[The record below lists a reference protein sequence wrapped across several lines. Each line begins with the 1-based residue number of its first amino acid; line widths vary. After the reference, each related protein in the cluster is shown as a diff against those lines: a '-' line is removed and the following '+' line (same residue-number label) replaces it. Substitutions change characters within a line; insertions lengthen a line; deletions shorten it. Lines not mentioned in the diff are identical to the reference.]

1 MSKKCYR
8 FFGGLL
14 TAQEHWLNKMSEK
27 GYRLIRAEKMLYEFE
42 ACKPD
47 QVKYCVEFIAQKSKA
62 NASDYHEFLEG
73 MGYKVFYKNINL
85 NYSVG
90 KVRLRPWAEKGG
102 RIATNATTFNR
113 ELLIVE
119 KDNDGKPFELHTSYE
134 DKENYYRTIIG
145 MEQKTVA
152 FLFFLETSVMGA
164 AAILF
169 QANLKLRKGESV
181 IREWESNMVK
191 LWFVCK
197 GFHNFIE
204 YVFFMVCN
212 G

>member
-1 MSKKCYR
+1 MSKKYYR

-42 ACKPD
+42 ECKPD
-47 QVKYCVEFIAQKSKA
+47 QVKYCVEFIGQKSKA

-119 KDNDGKPFELHTSYE
+119 KDNDGKPFELHRYGYSKAKIYCLIPFVLVMLFVMLPSFIGSLA
-134 DKENYYRTIIG
+134 NIISFA
-145 MEQKTVA
+145 MEHDI
-152 FLFFLETSVMGA
+152 FINILPILISLFILHFYIRLMQMSMGA
-164 AAILF
+164 
-169 QANLKLRKGESV
+169 
-181 IREWESNMVK
+181 
-191 LWFVCK
+191 
-197 GFHNFIE
+197 
-204 YVFFMVCN
+204 
-212 G
+212 

>member
-1 MSKKCYR
+1 MSKKYYR
-8 FFGGLL
+8 FFGGLF
-14 TAQEHWLNKMSEK
+14 TAQEHWLKKMSEK

-47 QVKYCVEFIAQKSKA
+47 QVKYCVEFIGQKSKA
-62 NASDYHEFLEG
+62 DASDYHEFLEG

-134 DKENYYRTIIG
+134 DKENYYRNLRNPWLLILLMFAIFAVAKCSVVFGVLALVSLIPVLVYQTQVMQNKREG
-145 MEQKTVA
+145 KT
-152 FLFFLETSVMGA
+152 
-164 AAILF
+164 
-169 QANLKLRKGESV
+169 K
-181 IREWESNMVK
+181 EW
-191 LWFVCK
+191 
-197 GFHNFIE
+197 
-204 YVFFMVCN
+204 
-212 G
+212 